1 MGTNPLFKTDTAPET
16 QAIYEELIIQAIQA
30 RGNDV
35 FYVPRQVNNLD
46 SFFGEDIA
54 SSFTTS
60 FGIEMYVET
69 AEGFEGQDLFQKF
82 GVEVRDDVTFVVS
95 KSRWNTVVG
104 TPMNYIRPRE
114 GDLVYAPF
122 AKALFEINEVM
133 HEEPFYQLG
142 QLPVYKL
149 YCSLFKYND
158 EVIDIG
164 EDSGFTG
171 SNFTGTQQL
180 TMAAARAF
188 QEGEE
193 LEQLVGTTTVTGRV
207 VSVSGVNVVVGNIS
221 SDSETLTLFTAGPI
235 SGNVSNLTGTVA
247 SVATYDAIYGEND
260 IIEAEADVFAPFDP
274 NRPFGDF

>member
-1 MGTNPLFKTDTAPET
+1 MPTNPLFKTETAPET

-30 RGNDV
+30 RGEDV

-60 FGIEMYVET
+60 FSIEMYVET

-95 KSRWNTVVG
+95 RSRWNTIVG
-104 TPMNYIRPRE
+104 TPMSYIRPRE

-122 AKALFEINEVM
+122 AKALFEINEVV

-149 YCSLFKYND
+149 YCSLFKYNG
-158 EVIDIG
+158 EEIDI

-171 SNFTGTQQL
+171 ENFSGTQRL
-180 TMAAARAF
+180 TLSAATAF
-188 QEGEE
+188 IEGEE
-193 LEQLVGTTTVTGRV
+193 LEQIIGTSTVTGKV
-207 VSVSGVNVVVGNIS
+207 VSVDGTTVIVGNIT
-221 SDSETLTLFTAGPI
+221 SDSSTFKLFTAGPVA
-235 SGNVSNLTGTVA
+235 SNVSLLDGTITTVE
-247 SVATYDAIYGEND
+247 TYDPIYGEND

-274 NRPFGDF
+274 DRPFGDF